1 MTVTRL
7 VDILDARIANLAD
20 GDREVVTCYC
30 GDFLSNVMGKAPA
43 DSAWFTVMNNVNVC
57 AVASLTD
64 VSVVVLCEGAQPDEA
79 LTARAAEQDI
89 NLILTDRDVFSA
101 AVAAVGEL

>member
-64 VSVVVLCEGAQPDEA
+64 VSVSYTHL
-79 LTARAAEQDI
+79 RAHE
-89 NLILTDRDVFSA
+89 T
-101 AVAAVGEL
+101 

>member
-79 LTARAAEQDI
+79 LTARAAEQGI

-101 AVAAVGEL
+101 AVAAAGEL